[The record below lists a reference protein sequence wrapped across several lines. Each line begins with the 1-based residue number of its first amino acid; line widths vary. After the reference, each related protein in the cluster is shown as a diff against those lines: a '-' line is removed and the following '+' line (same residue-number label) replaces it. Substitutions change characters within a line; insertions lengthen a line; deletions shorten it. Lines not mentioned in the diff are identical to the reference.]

1 MLRTLIQHH
10 HTVYRRRLRTEAA
23 GTRAKY
29 NPRIKIIK
37 KLV

>member
-29 NPRIKIIK
+29 NPMIKIIK
-37 KLV
+37 K